1 MQDRPSALEL
11 LAAVR
16 AFLEDDVVPVLEG
29 RRRFHALVAANV
41 LGIVERELTGE
52 DAQLRAEWTRLAA
65 LLDLP
70 GGASPGSAPPGSAP
84 DDRETLRAAVREMT
98 TTLSA
103 RIRAGDADTG
113 DLAERVRAHLRQT
126 TLERLAVANPKMA
139 EAATRPRART

>member
-41 LGIVERELTGE
+41 LGVVERELTGE
-52 DAQLRAEWTRLAA
+52 DAQLRAEWTRLSA
-65 LLDLP
+65 LLGAP
-70 GGASPGSAPPGSAP
+70 GTAP
-84 DDRETLRAAVREMT
+84 DDRETLRGGVRDMT
-98 TTLSA
+98 TSLSA

-113 DLAERVRAHLRQT
+113 ELAARVRAHLTQT
-126 TLERLAVANPKMA
+126 TLEKLAVANPRLLG
-139 EAATRPRART
+139 EQPPRE

>member
-16 AFLEDDVVPVLEG
+16 AFLEDDVVPALEG

-41 LGIVERELTGE
+41 LGIVERELAGE
-52 DAQLRAEWTRLAA
+52 DGQLRAEWTRLAA
-65 LLDLP
+65 LLDVA
-70 GGASPGSAPPGSAP
+70 GTAPE
-84 DDRETLRAAVREMT
+84 DRETLRAAVRDMT

-113 DLAERVRAHLRQT
+113 DLGARVRAHLRQT
-126 TLERLAVANPKMA
+126 TIERLAVANPKLA
-139 EAATRPRART
+139 DEATRPRART

>member
-41 LGIVERELTGE
+41 LGIVERELAGE
-52 DAQLRAEWTRLAA
+52 DTQLRAEWTRLAA
-65 LLDLP
+65 LLDAP
-70 GGASPGSAPPGSAP
+70 GAVPTAPAAP
-84 DDRETLRAAVREMT
+84 EDRDTLRAAVRDMT

-103 RIRAGDADTG
+103 RIRAGEADEG
-113 DLAERVRAHLRQT
+113 DLAARVRDHLRRT
-126 TLERLAVANPKMA
+126 TLERLAVANPKLA
-139 EAATRPRART
+139 GEATRPRART